1 MKKVCDK
8 YGALLILDGQYLL
21 IRFEPL
27 FKITDHEQRSCAG
40 WVVVDHFMSGSK
52 RASSQIFRPLP
63 KV

>member
-1 MKKVCDK
+1 MKKICEK
-8 YGALLILDGQYLL
+8 YGALFILDGEYLL
-21 IRFEPL
+21 IIVEPL
-27 FKITDHEQRSCAG
+27 LEITDHEQRSCAG